1 MRKELTLW
9 LACALASCANV
20 SEVRRAD
27 GSLAASGALQHGLQR
42 GTWTHY
48 HPDGSKQAEGPCKDD
63 LQQGEWTWW
72 RPDGSLEQR
81 GSFERSMKVGE
92 WRSWRADGSVAS
104 AGTCA
109 EGLEQGPW
117 SFWRADGTLERQGWY
132 HRGSPEGLWRT
143 NDASGALAGLGHYR
157 GGVLCG
163 DWLVRRDDGAWTRAT
178 YPTPNDVTL
187 VTERSRAP
195 QSPAEEADVRLVR
208 RAGALVG
215 GRKQGLWTGQHAA
228 GSIWLGAQFESDQPQ
243 GLVQAC
249 DAGGR
254 LLAEGSVRQGAL
266 VERWRFAT
274 AEGWREETYELP
286 RPRRAHDGS
295 WSQASVES
303 SAGDG
308 VLLIDAASI
317 ERWLAELASPLQPPP
332 SLPAAPVADAP
343 LRERLEAAPPAPP
356 PARAQPW
363 TAYERQILPR
373 LIELYATG
381 SASATDTDGY
391 QVAAGRSVALRKP
404 QDVARPGEHLGHRLP
419 LTRFTRAGSSEPFDL
434 DALRGERNVLLVIL
448 RGFGGQVCIYCTAQL
463 KALGKERARLERGDT
478 EVCIV
483 YPGPRSGLDAFL
495 EAWNLTFG
503 YGQQPPWTMLYDADL
518 QLVDALGL
526 RDNIAVPSSL
536 LLDKQ
541 GVVRWSHVGQN
552 HADRPAATEILEQI
566 EALERP

>member
-1 MRKELTLW
+1 MRTGIVAW
-9 LACALASCANV
+9 LACVLASCAQV

-27 GSLAASGALQHGLQR
+27 GALLASGALQHGLQR
-42 GTWTHY
+42 GIWTHY
-48 HPDGSKQAEGPCKDD
+48 HPDGSRQAEGPCKDD
-63 LQQGEWTWW
+63 LQQGEWNWW
-72 RPDGSLEQR
+72 RPDGSLEQQ
-81 GSFERSMKVGE
+81 GSFERGMKVGE
-92 WRSWRADGSVAS
+92 WRSWRADGSRAS

-117 SFWRADGTLERQGWY
+117 SFWRADGTLEREGWY
-132 HRGSPEGLWRT
+132 HRGAPEGLWRT
-143 NDASGALAGLGHYR
+143 CDASGALAALGHYR

-163 DWLVRRDDGAWTRAT
+163 DWLVRRDDGTWARAS
-178 YPTPNDVTL
+178 YPTPSGVTL
-187 VTERSRAP
+187 VVERSRAP
-195 QSPAEEADVRLVR
+195 QSAAEEADLSLVR
-208 RAGALVG
+208 RSGALVD
-215 GRKQGLWTGQHAA
+215 GRKLGLWTGRHAA
-228 GSIWLGAQFESDQPQ
+228 GGIWLGALFESDQPQ

-249 DAGGR
+249 DAQGH

-266 VERWRFAT
+266 IGRWRFAT
-274 AEGWREETYELP
+274 AEGWREETYELA

-295 WSQASVES
+295 WSEERVGAID
-303 SAGDG
+303 SAA
-308 VLLIDAASI
+308 L

-332 SLPAAPVADAP
+332 ALPAAPLAEAP
-343 LRERLEAAPPAPP
+343 LRERLLDSPPAPP

-381 SASATDTDGY
+381 SASATDSDGY
-391 QVAAGRSVALRKP
+391 QVAAGRSVALRDP
-404 QDVARPGEHLGHRLP
+404 EGVAKPGEHLGRRLP
-419 LTRFTRAGSSEPFDL
+419 LTRFARAGSSEPFDL
-434 DALRGERNVLLVIL
+434 DALRGKRNVLLVIL

-483 YPGPRSGLDAFL
+483 YPGPKSGLDAFR

-503 YGQQPPWTMLYDADL
+503 YGQEPPWAMLYDADL
-518 QLVDALGL
+518 ALVDALGI

-541 GVVRWSHVGQN
+541 GLVRWSHVGQS
-552 HADRPAATEILEQI
+552 HADRPTALEILEQI
-566 EALERP
+566 ESLARP